1 MLPATTNVLHQ
12 RPDLKKPYA
21 IKFFITVLALALF
34 IPASNGA
41 AKPTTQAKFTTEK
54 IKLDGHL
61 DESVWASAMKAGGD
75 MQQYEPRQGVPMTQ
89 KTEFMVVY
97 DEDSIYFGIIAYDTE
112 PKKIVASVMERDE
125 VPFYDDSLFL
135 AIDTMNDNRNGYVLW
150 TNPNGIK
157 YDASVTNNSSL
168 NVQWDGIW
176 DVKAVRT
183 KHGWQAEIR
192 LPFSTVRH
200 RAGANVWGF
209 NLWRKLPRNGEEGRW
224 SESRP
229 EIRTYHFAQ
238 AGKIEGIN
246 INRRNLN
253 LEVTPYVVGDIT
265 NSKTSGDF
273 GGDIRYRFK
282 PNWTAH
288 LTLNTDFAE
297 TEVDDRRLNY
307 TRFPL
312 FFPEK
317 RDFFLEDAEVFTVGQ
332 QVMPWSAPEIV
343 PYFSRRIGLNHDRQ
357 ITDLDYAV
365 KLTGHEGKYHVGLLN
380 SGVGASSTSPSS
392 NLTIARIK
400 RDVLEQSSI
409 GLISTFGDPNSDE
422 HASTHGVDFRHRTDK
437 LFGNRVFEANS
448 YLLSSHNSAQDDG
461 TAFSLELLYP
471 NDLINAGAT
480 YYRIDEDFDPKLG
493 YVRRTGVNKFQNHLS
508 WQPRFDNSQV
518 VRQAFLSYTNSIY
531 ANLGGGGETI
541 ENSVVLPRIMLESTD
556 EIFLKYSHFRDN
568 PDYNFLV
575 PGAGTINEGDY
586 EWNTIAIGGGLSNKR
601 KLGATAS
608 VAIHDDWYDWD
619 RTDYNLGFRWSIN
632 KHLLLSTSHR
642 YSHFEQEDED
652 EDVLLNSARLL
663 VNINP
668 NMGLLNVVQHDSYT
682 DTIGLYSR
690 FRWEWN
696 PGQEL
701 FVVLRHGYR
710 DDYRGFD
717 LETERYSVKI
727 SSSFRF

>member
-1 MLPATTNVLHQ
+1 MKSSITILLLLLVVSSAIGAG
-12 RPDLKKPYA
+12 KP
-21 IKFFITVLALALF
+21 I
-34 IPASNGA
+34 
-41 AKPTTQAKFTTEK
+41 TQAQFTTDI
-54 IKLDGHL
+54 IKLDGLL
-61 DESVWASAMKAGGD
+61 DEPAWANAMKAGTD
-75 MQQYEPRQGVPMTQ
+75 MLQYEPRQGVPMSQ
-89 KTEFMVVY
+89 KTEFRVIY
-97 DEDSIYFGIIAYDTE
+97 DEENIYFGIIAYDTE
-112 PKKIVASVMERDE
+112 PQKIVASVMERDE
-125 VPFYDDSLFL
+125 VPYFDDSLFL

-183 KHGWQAEIR
+183 KSGWQAEIR

-209 NLWRKLPRNGEEGRW
+209 NIWRKLPRNGEEGRW

-246 INRRNLN
+246 INRSSLN
-253 LEVTPYVVGDIT
+253 LEVTPYVVGDST
-265 NSKTSGDF
+265 DSRTSGEF

-297 TEVDDRRLNY
+297 MEVDDRRLNY

-380 SGVGASSTSPSS
+380 AGVSASSTTPDS
-392 NLTIARIK
+392 NLTIVRVK
-400 RDVLEQSSI
+400 RDVMEQSSI
-409 GLISTFGDPNSDE
+409 GLISTFGDPNSDV
-422 HASTHGVDFRHRTDK
+422 HSSTHGVDFRYRTDK

-448 YLLSSHNSAQDDG
+448 YLLSSHNSGQDDG
-461 TAFSLELLYP
+461 TAFSLELLYL

-480 YYRIDEDFDPKLG
+480 YYRIDDEFDPKLG
-493 YVRRTGVNKFQNHLS
+493 YVRRTGVNKFQNHVS
-508 WQPRFDNSQV
+508 WQPRFNNSQL

-531 ANLGGGGETI
+531 TNLGGGGETI
-541 ENSVVLPRIMLESTD
+541 ENSVVLPRIIFESTD
-556 EIFLKYSHFRDN
+556 EVFLKFSHFTDN
-568 PDYNFLV
+568 PDYNFFV
-575 PGAGTINEGDY
+575 PGADTIEEGDY
-586 EWNTIAIGGGLSNKR
+586 EWNTITIGGGMSNKR

-608 VAIHDDWYDWD
+608 IAIHDGWYDWD

-632 KHLLLSTSHR
+632 KHLLLTTAHR
-642 YSHFEQEDED
+642 YSHFEQEDVD
-652 EDVLLNSARLL
+652 EDVMLNSARLL

-701 FVVLRHGYR
+701 FLVLRQGYR

-717 LETERYSVKI
+717 LETERYSVKV